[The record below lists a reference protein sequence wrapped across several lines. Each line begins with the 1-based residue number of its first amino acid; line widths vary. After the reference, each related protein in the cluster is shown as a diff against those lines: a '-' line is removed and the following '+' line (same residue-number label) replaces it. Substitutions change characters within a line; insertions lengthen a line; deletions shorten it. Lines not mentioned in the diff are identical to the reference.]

1 MTFFK
6 KNDNIQPLK
15 KDMKG
20 DFNLDIFLRKKANTM
35 ISRAKEA
42 NGILCL
48 EEVRNEMKDIS
59 ESDIEEIEALAKEA
73 ELEVVNTVNEKENII
88 DERLEKENQ
97 KKMQE
102 KLLKENLRNEMKFT
116 EISLSEQEIEADESA
131 KMLLNE
137 ISQNPLLSVLEEKK
151 LFIEMLPEERKNN
164 FFKTLKPNER
174 KKILKMISDNPLS
187 PEEAK
192 EEIITSNMRLI
203 VSIAKKYVLKSSLEL
218 TDLVSEGAIGLTRAT
233 EKFEIER
240 GYKFSTY
247 ATYWIR
253 QQIIRAIAEQSKTI
267 RTPVHVN
274 EILQK
279 VRKVQ
284 NERFQN
290 GKKEYGVE
298 KLSEILNIPIQN
310 LKDALESE
318 GEHVS
323 LNKSLNGEE
332 EGETVANIVGDKG
345 TFASPYKVSENK
357 NLAKALN
364 EVLDTLD
371 YREAMIVRY
380 RFGFCDDGVP
390 KTLEE
395 VARIFKITRERVR
408 QLETKALRKLR
419 HPSKRKKIED
429 FR

>member
-1 MTFFK
+1 
-6 KNDNIQPLK
+6 
-15 KDMKG
+15 MKG
-20 DFNLDIFLRKKANTM
+20 DFNLDIFLRKKANAM

-59 ESDIEEIEALAKEA
+59 ESGIEEIEVLAKEA

-102 KLLKENLRNEMKFT
+102 KLLKENLRNEMKFA

-151 LFIEMLPEERKNN
+151 LFIEMLSEERKNN
-164 FFKTLKPNER
+164 FLETLNPKER
-174 KKILKMISDNPLS
+174 RKILKMLSDNPLS
-187 PEEAK
+187 LEKAK
-192 EEIITSNMRLI
+192 EKIITSNMRLI

-357 NLAKALN
+357 NLAIVLN

>member
-1 MTFFK
+1 
-6 KNDNIQPLK
+6 
-15 KDMKG
+15 MKG
-20 DFNLDIFLRKKANTM
+20 DFNLDIFLRKKANAM

-59 ESDIEEIEALAKEA
+59 ENDIEEIEVLAKEA

-102 KLLKENLRNEMKFT
+102 KLLKENLRNEMKFA

-137 ISQNPLLSVLEEKK
+137 ISQNPLLSALEEKK
-151 LFIEMLPEERKNN
+151 LFIEMLSEERKNN
-164 FFKTLKPNER
+164 FLETLNPKER
-174 KKILKMISDNPLS
+174 RKILKMLSDNPLS
-187 PEEAK
+187 LEKAK
-192 EEIITSNMRLI
+192 EKIITSNMRLI

-357 NLAKALN
+357 NLAIVLN

>member
-1 MTFFK
+1 
-6 KNDNIQPLK
+6 
-15 KDMKG
+15 MKG
-20 DFNLDIFLRKKANTM
+20 DFNLDIFLRKKANAM

-59 ESDIEEIEALAKEA
+59 ESGIEEIEVLAKEA

-102 KLLKENLRNEMKFT
+102 KLLKENLRNEMKFA
-116 EISLSEQEIEADESA
+116 EISLSEQEIETDESA

-137 ISQNPLLSVLEEKK
+137 ISQNPLLSALEEKK
-151 LFIEMLPEERKNN
+151 LFIEMLSEERKNN
-164 FFKTLKPNER
+164 FLETLNPKER
-174 KKILKMISDNPLS
+174 RKILKMLSDNPLS
-187 PEEAK
+187 LEKAK
-192 EEIITSNMRLI
+192 EKIITSNMRLI

-357 NLAKALN
+357 NLAIVLN

>member
-1 MTFFK
+1 
-6 KNDNIQPLK
+6 
-15 KDMKG
+15 
-20 DFNLDIFLRKKANTM
+20 M

-59 ESDIEEIEALAKEA
+59 ESGIEEIEVLAKEA

-102 KLLKENLRNEMKFT
+102 KLLKENLRKERKFAEST
-116 EISLSEQEIEADESA
+116 LSEQEIEADESA

-137 ISQNPLLSVLEEKK
+137 ISQNPLLSALEEKK
-151 LFIEMLPEERKNN
+151 LFIEMLSEERKNN
-164 FFKTLKPNER
+164 FLETLNPKER
-174 KKILKMISDNPLS
+174 RKILKMLSDNPLS
-187 PEEAK
+187 LEKAK
-192 EEIITSNMRLI
+192 EKIITSNMRLI

-357 NLAKALN
+357 NLAIVLN

>member
-1 MTFFK
+1 
-6 KNDNIQPLK
+6 
-15 KDMKG
+15 MKG
-20 DFNLDIFLRKKANTM
+20 DFNLDIFLRKKTNAM

-59 ESDIEEIEALAKEA
+59 ESGIEEIEVLAKEA

-102 KLLKENLRNEMKFT
+102 KLLKENLRNEMKFA

-137 ISQNPLLSVLEEKK
+137 ISQNPLLSALEEKK
-151 LFIEMLPEERKNN
+151 LFIEMLSEERKNN
-164 FFKTLKPNER
+164 FLETLNPKER
-174 KKILKMISDNPLS
+174 RKILKMLSDNPLS
-187 PEEAK
+187 LEEAK
-192 EEIITSNMRLI
+192 GKIVTSNMRLI

-284 NERFQN
+284 SERFQS
-290 GKKEYGVE
+290 GKKEHNVE

-323 LNKSLNGEE
+323 LNKSLSGEE

-357 NLAKALN
+357 NLAQALN
-364 EVLDTLD
+364 ELLDTLD

-380 RFGFCDDGVP
+380 RFGFCDDGVS

>member
-1 MTFFK
+1 
-6 KNDNIQPLK
+6 
-15 KDMKG
+15 MKG
-20 DFNLDIFLRKKANTM
+20 DFNLDIFLRKKANVM

-59 ESDIEEIEALAKEA
+59 ENDIEEIEVLAKEA

-102 KLLKENLRNEMKFT
+102 KLLKENLRNEMKFA
-116 EISLSEQEIEADESA
+116 EISLSEQEIEVDESA

-137 ISQNPLLSVLEEKK
+137 ISQNPLLSALEEKK
-151 LFIEMLPEERKNN
+151 LFIEMLSEERKNN
-164 FFKTLKPNER
+164 FLETLNPKER
-174 KKILKMISDNPLS
+174 RKILKMLSDNPLS
-187 PEEAK
+187 LEKAK
-192 EEIITSNMRLI
+192 EKIITSNMRLI

-357 NLAKALN
+357 NLAIVLN

>member
-1 MTFFK
+1 
-6 KNDNIQPLK
+6 
-15 KDMKG
+15 
-20 DFNLDIFLRKKANTM
+20 
-35 ISRAKEA
+35 
-42 NGILCL
+42 
-48 EEVRNEMKDIS
+48 MKDIS
-59 ESDIEEIEALAKEA
+59 ESDIEEIEALAKEK

-88 DERLEKENQ
+88 DERLERENQ
-97 KKMQE
+97 KRMQE
-102 KLLKENLRNEMKFT
+102 KLLKENLKNEIKFT
-116 EISLSEQEIEADESA
+116 EISLSEQDIETDEST

-137 ISQNPLLSVLEEKK
+137 ISQNPLLSALEEKK
-151 LFIEMLPEERKNN
+151 LFIEMLSEERKNN
-164 FFKTLKPNER
+164 FLETLNPKER
-174 KKILKMISDNPLS
+174 KKILKMLSDNPLS
-187 PEEAK
+187 LEKAK
-192 EEIITSNMRLI
+192 EKIITSNMRLI

-284 NERFQN
+284 GERFQN

-323 LNKSLNGEE
+323 LNKSLNGDE

-345 TFASPYKVSENK
+345 TFTSPYKISENN
-357 NLAKALN
+357 NLAQALN

>member
-1 MTFFK
+1 
-6 KNDNIQPLK
+6 
-15 KDMKG
+15 MKG
-20 DFNLDIFLRKKANTM
+20 DFNLDIFLRKKANAM

-59 ESDIEEIEALAKEA
+59 ESGIEEIEVLAKEA

-102 KLLKENLRNEMKFT
+102 KLLKENLRNEMKFA

-137 ISQNPLLSVLEEKK
+137 ISQNPLLSALEEKK
-151 LFIEMLPEERKNN
+151 LFIEMLSEERKNN
-164 FFKTLKPNER
+164 FLETLNPKER
-174 KKILKMISDNPLS
+174 RKILKMLSDNPLS
-187 PEEAK
+187 LEKAK
-192 EEIITSNMRLI
+192 EKIITSNMRLI

-357 NLAKALN
+357 NLAIVLN

>member
-1 MTFFK
+1 
-6 KNDNIQPLK
+6 
-15 KDMKG
+15 MKG
-20 DFNLDIFLRKKANTM
+20 DFNLDIFLRKKANAM

-59 ESDIEEIEALAKEA
+59 ESDIEEIEVLAKEA

-102 KLLKENLRNEMKFT
+102 KLLKENLRNEMKFA

-137 ISQNPLLSVLEEKK
+137 ISQNPLLSALEEKK
-151 LFIEMLPEERKNN
+151 LFIEMLSEERKNN
-164 FFKTLKPNER
+164 FLETLNPKER
-174 KKILKMISDNPLS
+174 KKILKMLSDNPLS
-187 PEEAK
+187 LEKAK
-192 EEIITSNMRLI
+192 EKIITSNMRLI

-284 NERFQN
+284 GERFQN

-323 LNKSLNGEE
+323 LNKSLNGDE

-345 TFASPYKVSENK
+345 TFTSPYKISENN
-357 NLAKALN
+357 NLAQALN